1 MEPCTAHVATAG
13 FVYSEF
19 SPQLLV
25 PPAEQGFPVML
36 SQ

>member
-1 MEPCTAHVATAG
+1 METCTAHVATAG

-25 PPAEQGFPVML
+25 PPAERGFPVML